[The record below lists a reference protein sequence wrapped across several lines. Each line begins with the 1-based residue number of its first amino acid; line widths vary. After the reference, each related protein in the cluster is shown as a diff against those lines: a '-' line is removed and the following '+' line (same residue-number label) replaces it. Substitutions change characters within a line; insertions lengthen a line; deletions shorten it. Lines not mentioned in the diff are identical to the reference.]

1 MFFVYLLGVVVS
13 VIVFLYVTA
22 RSEGEIT
29 LADIMLCCFLAMLS
43 WLSVF
48 VYFVVVALKALDN
61 VVVWQR
67 REEDEVRKSYKRS
80 SQ

>member
-1 MFFVYLLGVVVS
+1 MLFVYLFGVVVS
-13 VIVFLYVTA
+13 VIVFLYVTM

-29 LADIMLCCFLAMLS
+29 LADVVLCCFLAVLS

-48 VYFVVVALKALDN
+48 VYFVVVVLKALDN

-67 REEDEVRKSYKRS
+67 RGEDEVRRGCKRDS
-80 SQ
+80 R